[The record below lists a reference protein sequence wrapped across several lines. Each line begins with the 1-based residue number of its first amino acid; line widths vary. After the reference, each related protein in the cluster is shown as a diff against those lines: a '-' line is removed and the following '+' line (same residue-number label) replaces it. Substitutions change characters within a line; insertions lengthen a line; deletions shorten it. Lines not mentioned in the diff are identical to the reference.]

1 MRYIVFFFI
10 DSRGI
15 IRNTYKRANACKTD
29 LAGASNDRNKP
40 GKRWSWRAME
50 LACLQTRLRQLSA
63 AKLVKRRDEW
73 NGGCDLKVLGGTLS
87 FTRLRMSG
95 RFM

>member
-1 MRYIVFFFI
+1 
-10 DSRGI
+10 
-15 IRNTYKRANACKTD
+15 
-29 LAGASNDRNKP
+29 
-40 GKRWSWRAME
+40 ME